1 MSAYSDAALNAF
13 CQKVRNG
20 DVQVRM
26 DIPGANTRWVGTLRL
41 ATDRRGNY
49 KTYIND
55 CFDIV
60 YDGRTYSVWGF
71 VRSYLKRTQVLKL
84 ACYSFESMPRR
95 IQDHLDLIRLH
106 AASTFVTLHTVL
118 STWPVEMIESD
129 VVNGSTAS
137 ASNSSA
143 SASASNSSAS
153 ASASNSS
160 ASSED
165 AEDATVPSVDS
176 DNESIAP
183 VTSSVK
189 PAIKRIRTTMRERL
203 AECRELK
210 MLERYIRQVKSLE
223 ADIAELRESLKQYL

>member
-1 MSAYSDAALNAF
+1 
-13 CQKVRNG
+13 
-20 DVQVRM
+20 
-26 DIPGANTRWVGTLRL
+26 
-41 ATDRRGNY
+41 
-49 KTYIND
+49 
-55 CFDIV
+55 
-60 YDGRTYSVWGF
+60 
-71 VRSYLKRTQVLKL
+71 VLKL

-129 VVNGSTAS
+129 VVNGSAAS
-137 ASNSSA
+137 ASA

-160 ASSED
+160 TSSSASSPV
-165 AEDATVPSVDS
+165 EDATVPSVDS
-176 DNESIAP
+176 DNESVAP

-223 ADIAELRESLKQYL
+223 AGIAELRESLKEYL

>member
-1 MSAYSDAALNAF
+1 MSAYSDAALTAF

-26 DIPGANTRWVGTLRL
+26 DICGANTQWVGTLRL

-95 IQDHLDLIRLH
+95 IEDHLDLIRLH

-129 VVNGSTAS
+129 VVNGSTTSSS

-143 SASASNSSAS
+143 SNSSAC
-153 ASASNSS
+153 SS
-160 ASSED
+160 TE
-165 AEDATVPSVDS
+165 AEDATVPSPDS
-176 DNESIAP
+176 DNESVVP

-189 PAIKRIRTTMRERL
+189 PAIKRVRTTMRERL